1 MHTLADKVF
10 YRELPH
16 IIFHPD
22 VFKFTLDV
30 ILYTT
35 DDLCVC
41 PGINDPALIDIAER
55 KKTKFVTLC

>member
-1 MHTLADKVF
+1 MD
-10 YRELPH
+10 YRELPR

-22 VFKFTLDV
+22 FFKSTLDV

-35 DDLCVC
+35 DDLCVS
-41 PGINDPALIDIAER
+41 PGLNDPGLIDIAER